1 MTALTLGYCTNV
13 HGGPSLAQTLD
24 GLERHAVA
32 VRRLHGRGAP
42 LPIGLWLSAQAA
54 QEILTADDGA
64 ARLRDWL
71 GERALSVFTL
81 NGFPFGDFRA
91 ATVKKSVYQPDW
103 RDPRRVKYTT
113 ALADILAVLCGG
125 DGVSVSNGTPIH
137 EASISTLPIGWR
149 DGFSQNGCG
158 QDAALAAAHIDQ
170 VARHLRVIEDR
181 TGLCIH
187 LDIEP
192 EPGCMLDTSQDVI
205 DFFTQALRPSAA
217 LPDPMRHVRVC
228 HDICHAAVMFES
240 QADVLANYRRA
251 GIRIGKVQVSN
262 ALACDGSERA
272 FRALRNFDEPRFLH
286 QTCVLDGAAKVHF
299 FEDLGSAF
307 DEAPNGVW
315 RVHFHVPVDLEF
327 VGPLSTTRH
336 DIEACFEAIEPG
348 DGIRLFEVETYAWEA
363 LPIDLRRDS
372 LAHGIA
378 DELAWTQQR
387 LNALR
392 RT

>member
-1 MTALTLGYCTNV
+1 MTAPILGYCTNV
-13 HGGPSLAQTLD
+13 HGGESLAQTLD

-32 VRRLHGRGAP
+32 VRRLRGGSDP
-42 LPIGLWLSAQAA
+42 LPIGLWLSAHAA
-54 QEILTADDGA
+54 QEVLAATDGA

-71 GERALSVFTL
+71 GERVLRVFTM

-91 ATVKKSVYQPDW
+91 AVVKKAVYQPDW
-103 RDPRRVKYTT
+103 RDPRRAQYTI

-125 DGVSVSNGTPIH
+125 GGVAAPNGTPLQ
-137 EASISTLPIGWR
+137 EASISTLPIAWR
-149 DGFSQNGCG
+149 DGFGRDGCG

-170 VARHLRVIEDR
+170 VARHLRALEDR
-181 TGLCIH
+181 TGICIH

-192 EPGCMLDTSQDVI
+192 EPGCMLDRSRDVV
-205 DFFTQALRPSAA
+205 DFFEQSIRPSAA
-217 LPDPMRHVRVC
+217 LPDPFRHVRVC

-240 QADVLANYRRA
+240 QAEVLLNYRRA

-272 FRALRNFDEPRFLH
+272 FRALRHFDEPRFLH
-286 QTCVLDGAAKVHF
+286 QTCVLDGAARVHF
-299 FEDLGSAF
+299 FEDLERAF
-307 DEAPNGVW
+307 DDAPNGVW

-327 VGPLSTTRH
+327 VGPLSTTRRE
-336 DIEACFEAIEPG
+336 IEACFEAIEPS
-348 DGIRLFEVETYAWEA
+348 DGVRLFEVETYAWDA

-387 LNALR
+387 LNALLR
-392 RT
+392 S

>member
-1 MTALTLGYCTNV
+1 MTAPTLGYCTNV

-32 VRRLHGRGAP
+32 VRRLRGGAAP
-42 LPIGLWLSAQAA
+42 LPIGLWLSARAA
-54 QEILTADDGA
+54 QEVLAAADGA

-71 GERALSVFTL
+71 GERALTVFTL

-103 RDPRRVKYTT
+103 RDPRRAQYTI

-125 DGVSVSNGTPIH
+125 GGVTASGGTPLA
-137 EASISTLPIGWR
+137 EASISTLPIAWR
-149 DGFSQNGCG
+149 EGFSRDGCG
-158 QDAALAAAHIDQ
+158 QDAALVAGHIDQ
-170 VARHLRVIEDR
+170 VARHLRAIEDR

-192 EPGCMLDTSQDVI
+192 EPGCVLDRSRDVV
-205 DFFTQALRPSAA
+205 DFFTQAIRPSAD
-217 LPDPMRHVRVC
+217 LPDPLRHVRVC

-240 QADVLANYRRA
+240 QADALANYRRA
-251 GIRIGKVQVSN
+251 GIRIGKVQVSS
-262 ALACDGSERA
+262 ALACDGSDRA

-307 DEAPNGVW
+307 DDAPDGVW

-327 VGPLSTTRH
+327 VGPLSTTRR
-336 DIEACFEAIEPG
+336 DIEACFEAIEPSDGVRLLRSKPMHG
-348 DGIRLFEVETYAWEA
+348 DA

-378 DELAWTQQR
+378 DELAWTRQR
-387 LNALR
+387 LNALL

>member
-32 VRRLHGRGAP
+32 VRRLRGGASP

-54 QEILTADDGA
+54 QEVLAAQDGA

-103 RDPRRVKYTT
+103 RDPRRAKYTT
-113 ALADILAVLCGG
+113 ALADILAVLCG
-125 DGVSVSNGTPIH
+125 DGSLGASGGTH
-137 EASISTLPIGWR
+137 EREASISTLPIAWR
-149 DGFSQNGCG
+149 DGFQQDGCG
-158 QDAALAAAHIDQ
+158 QDAAIAAAHIDQ
-170 VARHLRVIEDR
+170 VARHLRAIEDR

-192 EPGCMLDTSQDVI
+192 EPGCVLQRSQDVI
-205 DFFTQALRPSAA
+205 DFFSQAIRPSAD
-217 LPDPMRHVRVC
+217 LPDPMRHVRLC
-228 HDICHAAVMFES
+228 HDVCHAAVMFES

-251 GIRIGKVQVSN
+251 GVRIGKVQVSS
-262 ALACDGSERA
+262 ALACDASERA

-299 FEDLGSAF
+299 FEDLGDAF
-307 DEAPNGVW
+307 ENAPDGVW
-315 RVHFHVPVDLEF
+315 RVHFHVPVDCEF
-327 VGPLSTTRH
+327 IGPLSTTHR
-336 DIEACFEAIEPG
+336 DIDACLEAIEPS
-348 DGIRLFEVETYAWEA
+348 DGVRLFEVETYAWDA

-378 DELAWTQQR
+378 DELTWTQQR
-387 LNALR
+387 LNALLR
-392 RT
+392 S